1 MRDLRRLKRLTQL
14 KTRLR
19 DAVRS
24 SLAQAD
30 QLLQQSEELE
40 AEAERVY
47 EDAITQA
54 TAHGEVAAHLLSGR
68 AENATR
74 GQRDVREAA
83 ALVETRTEEREQVQ
97 VELREAHR
105 EVKAMGLL
113 TQRERAARRDKREK
127 LEQEVTDEV
136 VASKRARSA

>member
-30 QLLQQSEELE
+30 QLLQQSEALE

-47 EDAITQA
+47 EDAVAQT
-54 TAHGEVAAHLLSGR
+54 TAHGEMPAHQLLGH

-74 GQRDVREAA
+74 GQRDVNDAA
-83 ALVETRTEEREQVQ
+83 QVVETRTQEREQVQ
-97 VELREAHR
+97 AELREAHR
-105 EVKAMGLL
+105 EVKAMDLL

-127 LEQEVTDEV
+127 LEQDVTDEV